1 MLRLAFRVLLA
12 ASLCLLFTDCAG
24 YHVGA
29 NKPTFMEGVRTVAVP
44 TVRNETLVPHIETLV
59 TDSIDRQ
66 LMLDGVYKITDNLN
80 DSDAVLECEIMRISR
95 TPGRSVLGDVQATQE
110 FNMTLTIHYR
120 VIRKATG
127 EIVDDR
133 TTNGTTSFF
142 VSGDVNQDEIQAIP
156 LAAQSAGMHIAS
168 EISEGW

>member
-1 MLRLAFRVLLA
+1 
-12 ASLCLLFTDCAG
+12 
-24 YHVGA
+24 
-29 NKPTFMEGVRTVAVP
+29 MEGVRTIAVP

-80 DSDAVLECEIMRISR
+80 DSDAVLECEITHISR
-95 TPGRSVLGDVQATQE
+95 LPGRSVLGDVQATQE
-110 FNMTLTIHYR
+110 FNMILAVHYR

-127 EIVDDR
+127 QVVDDR
-133 TTNGTTSFF
+133 STNGTTTFF